1 MAKRLGIFEQVCA
14 HMGEAYSFRKRV
26 TRQEMV
32 QTLKAIKDTCPC
44 DPDINEEWQ
53 GAWNQLLTVLNKVG
67 V

>member
-1 MAKRLGIFEQVCA
+1 
-14 HMGEAYSFRKRV
+14 
-26 TRQEMV
+26 MV